1 MLRIDAENAVKM
13 LVNNYL
19 ATISTLKDNG
29 VKKPKKEVDAEVVR
43 IKELKNNEAELRNE
57 LQEKTDGQYT
67 LKGTRGATNIS
78 YADEKIQTL
87 YGTAEEL
94 VGKIMP
100 FKGKNGDT
108 YNVGVYCKKIAT
120 KQTKSKK

>member
-1 MLRIDAENAVKM
+1 MLRIDAVNAVKM

-19 ATISTLKDNG
+19 ATITILKDNG
-29 VKKPKKEVDAEVVR
+29 VKKPKSEVDAEVAR
-43 IKELKNNEAELRNE
+43 IEKLIDNEAELKNE
-57 LQEKTDGQYT
+57 LQDKTDGQYT

-78 YADEKIQTL
+78 YADDDTQKL
-87 YGTAEEL
+87 YGKAEEL
-94 VGKIMP
+94 VGKIVP

-108 YNVGVYCKKIAT
+108 YNVGVYCKKMVS